1 VICMSK
7 FLFFIFLLLMQFS
20 SLWPVDIACAD
31 NPGQQPR
38 NVKSGGIAPEAEYT
52 PMPEPGKKIA
62 IGSGYYLIYGFDKK
76 PKLGIVIMKVEIF
89 DRDGRKDTS
98 FEVKAHAD
106 MPSMKGAH
114 MTIDR
119 AFKLSK
125 RGDYLAPQDIV
136 MPGDWEIRLTILK
149 DGKVFFRGR
158 YGFNV

>member
-1 VICMSK
+1 MSK
-7 FLFFIFLLLMQFS
+7 FLFFVFFLLMQFP
-20 SLWPVDIACAD
+20 SLWPADVACAD
-31 NPGQQPR
+31 NLGQQPG
-38 NVKSGGIAPEAEYT
+38 NVKSGSIAPEPEYVSL
-52 PMPEPGKKIA
+52 PEPGKKVA

-98 FEVKAHAD
+98 FGVKAHAD

-136 MPGDWEIRLTILK
+136 MPGEWEIKLTVSK
-149 DGKVFFRGR
+149 EGKVFFRGK
-158 YGFNV
+158 YKFEV